1 MDVLARRID
10 HTMLSMQMQR
20 TDVLRLCEEAMV
32 YDFAAVC
39 VPSYFV
45 RDMAEALRG
54 SAVQP
59 CTVIGFPFGY
69 HPSLVKKH
77 EAETALRAGAKE
89 IDLVVNLAAWFSGDR
104 KLVADEIAAITSVT
118 HAQQA
123 RIKVIIETGYLN
135 DAHLAALC
143 EVCAQARVDYVKTS
157 TGFGKE
163 GAQIAVV
170 EQMRRI
176 LPEEVKI
183 KASGGIRERAFAMAL
198 LAAGA
203 DRIGTSS
210 GVKMISE

>member
-1 MDVLARRID
+1 MDILARSID

-20 TDVLRLCEEAMV
+20 ADVLRLSEEAMA
-32 YDFAAVC
+32 YGFAAVC

-45 RDMAEALRG
+45 RDMAEVLEG
-54 SAVQP
+54 SRVKA

-77 EAETALRAGAKE
+77 ETEIALRQGAQE

-104 KLVADEIAAITSVT
+104 KLVFDEITAISSVT
-118 HAQQA
+118 HAHQA
-123 RIKVIIETGYLN
+123 RIKVIIETGYL
-135 DAHLAALC
+135 DAGNLQALC
-143 EVCAQARVDYVKTS
+143 LLCAEAGVDYVKTS

-163 GAQIAVV
+163 GAKIEVV
-170 EQMRRI
+170 QAMREI
-176 LPEEVKI
+176 LPDVVRI
-183 KASGGIRERAFAMAL
+183 KASGGIRDREFAMQL

-210 GVKMISE
+210 GIKMMV

>member
-20 TDVLRLCEEAMV
+20 TDVLRLCEEAMA

-45 RDMAEALRG
+45 RDMADALSG
-54 SAVQP
+54 SSVQA

-69 HPSLVKKH
+69 HPPLVKKH
-77 EAETALRAGAKE
+77 EAETALRSGAKE

-104 KLVADEIAAITSVT
+104 KMVADEIGAITSVT

-123 RIKVIIETGYLN
+123 RIKVIIETGYL
-135 DAHLAALC
+135 DAGHLAALC
-143 EVCAQARVDYVKTS
+143 EVCAEANVDYVKTS

-170 EQMRRI
+170 EEMRRI
-176 LPEEVKI
+176 LPEQVKI
-183 KASGGIRERAFAMAL
+183 KASGGIRERAFALEL

-203 DRIGTSS
+203 DRIGTSA
-210 GVKMISE
+210 GIKMINQ